1 MMRPII
7 GTKNLSYSYHNVEVL
22 NNLNLAIPE
31 GAIYG
36 YLGKNGAG
44 KTTTLK
50 LLLGL
55 LPCSSDTVFVKN
67 IDIHK
72 HNEKLFH
79 QIGNLIESPSLY
91 KSFTCYEQLKYI
103 DYFYKKGNKAIE
115 HTLEQIGLLKER
127 DKKIKNLSTGMKQRL
142 GIGISL
148 FHNPDILIL
157 DEPINGLDPNGV
169 FEVRELLQKLNK
181 EGKTIILSSHI
192 LSEIEKLC
200 NHVGIINNGNL
211 IYQGGIKDLLNV
223 SKREITVTTSS
234 FTNDIITDDNLEFIC
249 RDENTIIFTINSDVQ
264 YAKMIKLL
272 VSKDICIYNV
282 ENNIA
287 NLENIYMNLTLNN
300 YDK

>member
-1 MMRPII
+1 MTII
-7 GTKNLSYSYHNVEVL
+7 ETKNLSYKYHKAEVL
-22 NNLNLAIPE
+22 NNLNLNVPE
-31 GAIYG
+31 GVIYG

-55 LPCSSDTVFVKN
+55 LPCSSNTVFVKG

-72 HNEKLFH
+72 HNEKLFY

-103 DYFYKKGNKAIE
+103 DYFYKKGNKTIE

-127 DKKIKNLSTGMKQRL
+127 DKKIKNLSTGMRQRL

-148 FHNPDILIL
+148 IHNPDILIL

-169 FEVRELLQKLNK
+169 FEVRELLQKLNG

-200 NHVGIINNGNL
+200 NHVGIINNGSL
-211 IYQGGIKDLLNV
+211 IYQGTIQNLLSV
-223 SKREITVTTSS
+223 SQREITITTSS
-234 FTNDIITDDNLEFIC
+234 FANDMITEGNLEFIR
-249 RDENTIIFTINSDVQ
+249 RDENTIRFVVNSDMQ
-264 YAKMIKLL
+264 YAAIIKLL
-272 VSKDICIYNV
+272 VSKDIDIYNI
-282 ENNIA
+282 ENSVA